1 MSEII
6 LVTGGSR
13 SGKSRFAL
21 ELAEKTTSKR
31 LFLATSP
38 AVDKEFDERIVLH
51 KKEREGRGWQ
61 TVEEEIDL
69 CSVIDEKKEEIELFL
84 IDCLTLW
91 VNNLLFKNNNELS
104 LDELK
109 DECSNLIEKIKE
121 YAGTVILVTNEVGLG
136 VVPENKLAR
145 LYRDLVG
152 SCNQLIAAEA
162 DRVFLV
168 SCGIPLQLK

>member
-38 AVDKEFDERIVLH
+38 DVDEEFDERIVLH

>member
-38 AVDKEFDERIVLH
+38 AVDKEFEERIVLH